1 MNKLTSH
8 VGSLFSYLTALI
20 AVVHPGFEMN
30 SAAQVIIAVVAL
42 LLGSVTHLNVHKYA
56 LLAAQIPKAE

>member
-1 MNKLTSH
+1 MCSSDL
-8 VGSLFSYLTALI
+8 